1 MTSEEK
7 RNDEID
13 LIEVFQKMGDAVK
26 KLFMGLVNFLY
37 QILLFLIRRAVLI
50 GIIVIVFV
58 AFGVFMYKI
67 SPIYYSSTLNAYS
80 NALSSIT
87 MINYINH
94 INELFI

>member
-37 QILLFLIRRAVLI
+37 QILLFLIRRAVWL
-50 GIIVIVFV
+50 
-58 AFGVFMYKI
+58 
-67 SPIYYSSTLNAYS
+67 SPL
-80 NALSSIT
+80 
-87 MINYINH
+87 
-94 INELFI
+94 